1 MGIQDVVSL
10 VGPASAGDGRRGG
23 AGERDVRGEDPAP
36 GGYHVSVS
44 DLAMA
49 RYEADQSR
57 KFEAIRER
65 MRLGY
70 YANKDVVAQVVAAL
84 ARDISAESTG

>member
-1 MGIQDVVSL
+1 MIGAA
-10 VGPASAGDGRRGG
+10 GTGDGRRNVAGG
-23 AGERDVRGEDPAP
+23 RNMPGGDSSA
-36 GGYHVSVS
+36 GGYHVHVS
-44 DLAMA
+44 DQALA

-70 YANKDVVAQVVAAL
+70 YANKDVVDQVVSAL
-84 ARDISAESTG
+84 ARDMTAKGPV